1 MILDATP
8 INEADA
14 RSPAK
19 FRLPGL
25 EGLRDWLRGE
35 VGGGKAP
42 WLAKLDIQNAFWS
55 IKLPRLWRRIFVLR
69 SADGRAYRYTRLPFG
84 WRYSPLVCQTLVRSI
99 VAGALRGTSA
109 RAWVYIDDILFCAGS
124 KRELRSAV
132 RRVTSRLRRAGFI
145 ISIKSEPKPVRAIS
159 FIGKHIDSK
168 QRTIQNA
175 KGGVQSALRAWVR
188 AVGRGTVEPRR
199 LRKLLG
205 QLCWLSRPGA
215 GLSCFMAGSYRALE
229 AGSRVFTRGMARGL
243 GTVLVFSAVAHTY
256 PPERPKNPTAE
267 HSPRTDGIQ
276 FFTDAAE
283 EGRGFRVV
291 IVGATLHRSSR
302 CPQWIRTLQQAEFY
316 GVYMACKMAV
326 YMGWKVVT
334 VGTDSEVSR
343 CQTMGMRAAAGC
355 PVQQRILRRIFWLRL
370 WSNLQI
376 GTFWVESALNP
387 ADPMSRLKSLP
398 SRKAAIQAAEE
409 RRRQWSG
416 TPQRYKHLEYLPR
429 SPWMLRAGEGR

>member
-132 RRVTSRLRRAGFI
+132 RRVTGRLRRAGFI

-215 GLSCFMAGSYRALE
+215 GLSCFMAGSYRPVGPWRTSVLCSQ
-229 AGSRVFTRGMARGL
+229 GVRGG
-243 GTVLVFSAVAHTY
+243 
-256 PPERPKNPTAE
+256 
-267 HSPRTDGIQ
+267 
-276 FFTDAAE
+276 
-283 EGRGFRVV
+283 
-291 IVGATLHRSSR
+291 
-302 CPQWIRTLQQAEFY
+302 
-316 GVYMACKMAV
+316 
-326 YMGWKVVT
+326 
-334 VGTDSEVSR
+334 
-343 CQTMGMRAAAGC
+343 GC
-355 PVQQRILRRIFWLRL
+355 
-370 WSNLQI
+370 
-376 GTFWVESALNP
+376 
-387 ADPMSRLKSLP
+387 
-398 SRKAAIQAAEE
+398 
-409 RRRQWSG
+409 
-416 TPQRYKHLEYLPR
+416 
-429 SPWMLRAGEGR
+429 